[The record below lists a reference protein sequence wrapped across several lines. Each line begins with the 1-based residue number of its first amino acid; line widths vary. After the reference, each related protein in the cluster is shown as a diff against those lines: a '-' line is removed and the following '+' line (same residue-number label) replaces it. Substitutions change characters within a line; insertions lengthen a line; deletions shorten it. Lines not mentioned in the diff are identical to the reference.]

1 MTKYGF
7 TQLFRRN
14 NYACLVAASFVFT
27 QDAAAR
33 GYVQPYVD
41 QQHFTSVIVDF
52 SSDDPLK
59 ISSPVPLYHT
69 EASEYSQRQSDDR
82 EGVKAPESSDA
93 SHRDDNPDLSSRYP
107 QQHRKTQ
114 QEGGG
119 DEGIPSSPAHP
130 KHGPHDTIWRRVKAY
145 FAEIFQTR

>member
-1 MTKYGF
+1 MTIYGF
-7 TQLFRRN
+7 TQLSRHN
-14 NYACLVAASFVFT
+14 SYACLFAAIFVFT
-27 QDAAAR
+27 QDTAAR
-33 GYVQPYVD
+33 GYVQPHVD
-41 QQHFTSVIVDF
+41 QQLFTSVIVDF
-52 SSDDPLK
+52 SSDDPPK
-59 ISSPVPLYHT
+59 ISSLVPLYHI
-69 EASEYSQRQSDDR
+69 EVSEYSQRQSDDQ

-93 SHRDDNPDLSSRYP
+93 SHRDDNADSSSRYP

-119 DEGIPSSPAHP
+119 DEGTPSSPAHP

>member
-7 TQLFRRN
+7 TEHFKLN
-14 NYACLVAASFVFT
+14 YYACLVAVSFVFT

-33 GYVQPYVD
+33 GYLQSHVD
-41 QQHFTSVIVDF
+41 QQLFTSVIVDY

-59 ISSPVPLYHT
+59 ISSLVPLYHT

-93 SHRDDNPDLSSRYP
+93 SHRDDNADSSSRYP

-119 DEGIPSSPAHP
+119 DEEIPSSPAHP

>member
-7 TQLFRRN
+7 TQLFRHN

-41 QQHFTSVIVDF
+41 QQHFTSVIVDY

-59 ISSPVPLYHT
+59 ISSPVPLYYT
-69 EASEYSQRQSDDR
+69 EASEYSQRQSDDQ
-82 EGVKAPESSDA
+82 EGVKVSESSDA
-93 SHRDDNPDLSSRYP
+93 SHRDDNADLSSRYP

-119 DEGIPSSPAHP
+119 DEEIPSSPAHP

>member
-7 TQLFRRN
+7 TEHFKLN
-14 NYACLVAASFVFT
+14 YYACLVAVSFVFT

-33 GYVQPYVD
+33 GYLQSHVD
-41 QQHFTSVIVDF
+41 QQQFTSVIVDY

-59 ISSPVPLYHT
+59 ISSLAPLYHT
-69 EASEYSQRQSDDR
+69 EASEYSQRQSDDQA
-82 EGVKAPESSDA
+82 GVKAPESSDA
-93 SHRDDNPDLSSRYP
+93 SHRDDNADSSSRYP

-119 DEGIPSSPAHP
+119 DEDIPSSPAHP

>member
-7 TQLFRRN
+7 IQLFRLN
-14 NYACLVAASFVFT
+14 YYACLVAVSFVFT

-33 GYVQPYVD
+33 GYLQSHVD
-41 QQHFTSVIVDF
+41 QQQFTSVVVDY

-59 ISSPVPLYHT
+59 ISSLVPLYHT
-69 EASEYSQRQSDDR
+69 EASEYSQRQSDDQA
-82 EGVKAPESSDA
+82 GVKAPESSDA
-93 SHRDDNPDLSSRYP
+93 SHRDDNADSSSRYP

-119 DEGIPSSPAHP
+119 DEEIPSSPAHP

>member
-7 TQLFRRN
+7 TQLFRHN

-41 QQHFTSVIVDF
+41 QQHFTSVIVDYA
-52 SSDDPLK
+52 SDDPLK

-82 EGVKAPESSDA
+82 EGVKVSESSDA
-93 SHRDDNPDLSSRYP
+93 SHRDDNADLSSRYP

-119 DEGIPSSPAHP
+119 DEEIPSSPAHP

>member
-1 MTKYGF
+1 MTIYGF
-7 TQLFRRN
+7 TQLSRHN
-14 NYACLVAASFVFT
+14 SYACLFAAIFVFT

-33 GYVQPYVD
+33 GYVQPHVD
-41 QQHFTSVIVDF
+41 QQLFTSVIVDF
-52 SSDDPLK
+52 SSDDPPKL
-59 ISSPVPLYHT
+59 SSLVPLYHI
-69 EASEYSQRQSDDR
+69 EASEYSQRQSDDQ

-93 SHRDDNPDLSSRYP
+93 SHRDDNADSSSRYP
-107 QQHRKTQ
+107 QQNRKTQ
-114 QEGGG
+114 QEDGG